1 MESFIFYAKY
11 TFFRGSYPWVFC
23 QKTVPKKFSNFVRK
37 VLPTTLLKRTSSQ
50 VFSCKLN
57 WLETSFLNF
66 FFLKRVF
73 CKLAHQNSLNSTGQK
88 QPPRGVLRNRSSKNM
103 QQIYRIP
110 MMKCNFNINVM
121 FSCKF
126 AVYVLNTFS

>member
-1 MESFIFYAKY
+1 MQNILLFVVATPEFSVKKL
-11 TFFRGSYPWVFC
+11 FRKNF
-23 QKTVPKKFSNFVRK
+23 QTFVRK

-57 WLETSFLNF
+57 WLETSTLNI

-73 CKLAHQNSLNSTGQK
+73 CKLVHQNSLNSTGQK

-110 MMKCNFNINVM
+110 LMKCNFNISVM

-126 AVYVLNTFS
+126 AVYVQKTFS